1 MRKGHI
7 SERRESSTDM
17 QPTTTTREATEI
29 ISRPPGL
36 FQGGYDMKEKDSSR
50 DILREFIQECL
61 DDPERR
67 ALLLELLAKEGFNSA
82 VIKTE

>member
-1 MRKGHI
+1 
-7 SERRESSTDM
+7 
-17 QPTTTTREATEI
+17 
-29 ISRPPGL
+29 
-36 FQGGYDMKEKDSSR
+36 MKEKNSSR